1 MFKYLR
7 QTFRKEN
14 NELVNRYKDIIIIII
29 VLNVKTKAWLL
40 KRKVRGKGKFRKR
53 RIRIVHSQ
61 YRFINKSF
69 LQEV

>member
-29 VLNVKTKAWLL
+29 
-40 KRKVRGKGKFRKR
+40 
-53 RIRIVHSQ
+53 IIIV
-61 YRFINKSF
+61 
-69 LQEV
+69 